1 MLKLHRTKQKC
12 FNIGFCS
19 VIKQQGSLRLLVFEK
34 ISHYYQNRCVFDDF
48 CIEINEPRVLI
59 SGPNGSGKTTL
70 LMLAAGLITPDAGKV
85 SFNQQS
91 VLTTESKKHIGISA
105 SKVALPGFLTVA
117 ELLDFH
123 QRQFN
128 CEPNEHWLTQFGLKQ
143 YWHTKVDNLSLGNY
157 KKLSLLTAVMH
168 QPPLL
173 LLDEPAN
180 GLDDKA
186 RLALN
191 LLLSDYPGQVIIAS
205 HEAIAAEHQ
214 QVRHI
219 QLQRSEPEPA

>member
-1 MLKLHRTKQKC
+1 M
-12 FNIGFCS
+12 
-19 VIKQQGSLRLLVFEK
+19 FEN
-34 ISHYYQNRCVFDDF
+34 ISHYYQNRCVFKDF
-48 CIEINEPRVLI
+48 TLKANEPRVLI

-85 SFNQQS
+85 SFNQEL
-91 VLTTESKKHIGISA
+91 VLTTQSKAQIGISA

-128 CEPNEHWLTQFGLKQ
+128 CESGEHWLTQFDLKQ

-168 QPPLL
+168 QPQLL

-186 RLALN
+186 RLALD
-191 LLLSDYPGQVIIAS
+191 LLIRDYSGQVIIAS

-219 QLQRSEPEPA
+219 QLQRTESEHA

>member
-1 MLKLHRTKQKC
+1 MKLHPPKLKC
-12 FNIGFCS
+12 FNIGLCS
-19 VIKQQGSLRLLVFEK
+19 ETKQQGSLRLLVFEK
-34 ISHYYQNRCVFDDF
+34 VSHYYQNRCVFNDF
-48 CIEINEPRVLI
+48 SLEINEPRVLI

-70 LMLAAGLITPDAGKV
+70 LMLAAGLVTPDAGKV

-91 VLTTESKKHIGISA
+91 VLMTESKTHIGISA

-128 CEPNEHWLTQFGLKQ
+128 CEPSEHWLTEFGLNQ
-143 YWHTKVDNLSLGNY
+143 YWHTKVANLSLGNY

-168 QPPLL
+168 QPALL

-186 RLALN
+186 RLVLN

-205 HEAIAAEHQ
+205 HEAIAVEHQ
-214 QVRHI
+214 QVRQI
-219 QLQRSEPEPA
+219 QLQRSESDLV

>member
-1 MLKLHRTKQKC
+1 
-12 FNIGFCS
+12 
-19 VIKQQGSLRLLVFEK
+19 LLEFEK
-34 ISHYYQNRCVFDDF
+34 VSHFYQNRCVFNDF
-48 CIEINEPRVLI
+48 SLEINEPRVLI

-85 SFNQQS
+85 SFNLEP
-91 VLTTESKKHIGISA
+91 VLTTASKSNIGISA

-123 QRQFN
+123 GRQFN
-128 CEPNEHWLTQFGLKQ
+128 CEPKEHWIEQFALKQ
-143 YWHTKVDNLSLGNY
+143 YWHIKVANLSLGNY
-157 KKLSLLTAVMH
+157 KKLSLLIAVMH
-168 QPPLL
+168 QPKLL
-173 LLDEPAN
+173 LLDEPTN
-180 GLDDKA
+180 GLDENA

-191 LLLSDYPGQVIIAS
+191 LLLSDYPGLVIIAS

-219 QLQRSEPEPA
+219 QLQRSESESL

>member
-1 MLKLHRTKQKC
+1 MEYYC
-12 FNIGFCS
+12 
-19 VIKQQGSLRLLVFEK
+19 VAIKQLGSLRLLVFEN
-34 ISHYYQNRCVFDDF
+34 ISHYYQNRCVFNDF
-48 CIEINEPRVLI
+48 FLEVNEPRVLI

-70 LMLAAGLITPDAGKV
+70 LMLAAGLITPDVGKI
-85 SFNQQS
+85 SFNQES
-91 VLTTESKKHIGISA
+91 VLTTQSKTQIGISA
-105 SKVALPGFLTVA
+105 SQVALPGFLTVA

-123 QRQFN
+123 KRQFK
-128 CEPNEHWLTQFGLKQ
+128 CEPSDYWLTQFELKQ
-143 YWHTKVDNLSLGNY
+143 YWHSKVENLSLGNY

-168 QPPLL
+168 QPQLL

-191 LLLSDYPGQVIIAS
+191 LLISDYPGQVIIAS
-205 HEAIAAEHQ
+205 HEAIAGEHK

-219 QLQRSEPEPA
+219 QLQRSESGPA

>member
-1 MLKLHRTKQKC
+1 M
-12 FNIGFCS
+12 FENIS
-19 VIKQQGSLRLLVFEK
+19 R
-34 ISHYYQNRCVFDDF
+34 YYQNRCVFNDF
-48 CIEINEPRVLI
+48 FLEVNEPRVLI

-85 SFNQQS
+85 SFNQEL
-91 VLTTESKKHIGISA
+91 VLTTQSKAQIGISA

-123 QRQFN
+123 QRQFK
-128 CEPNEHWLTQFGLKQ
+128 CEPSDYWLTQFELKQ
-143 YWHTKVDNLSLGNY
+143 YWHSKVENLSLGNY

-168 QPPLL
+168 QPQLL

-191 LLLSDYPGQVIIAS
+191 LLISDYPGQVIIAS
-205 HEAIAAEHQ
+205 HEAIAGEHK

-219 QLQRSEPEPA
+219 QLQRSESGPA

>member
-1 MLKLHRTKQKC
+1 M
-12 FNIGFCS
+12 
-19 VIKQQGSLRLLVFEK
+19 FEK
-34 ISHYYQNRCVFDDF
+34 ISHYYQNRCVFNDF
-48 CIEINEPRVLI
+48 SLEINEPRVLI

-70 LMLAAGLITPDAGKV
+70 LMLAAGLITPDAGNV
-85 SFNQQS
+85 SFKLQS

-123 QRQFN
+123 EGQFN
-128 CEPNEHWLTQFGLKQ
+128 CEPSEHWLTQFDLKQ
-143 YWHTKVDNLSLGNY
+143 YLHTKVANLSLGNY

-186 RLALN
+186 RSALN

-219 QLQRSEPEPA
+219 QLQRSEPQPA

>member
-1 MLKLHRTKQKC
+1 M
-12 FNIGFCS
+12 
-19 VIKQQGSLRLLVFEK
+19 LVFEK
-34 ISHYYQNRCVFDDF
+34 ISHYYQNRCVFNDF
-48 CIEINEPRVLI
+48 SLEMEEPRVLI

-70 LMLAAGLITPDAGKV
+70 LMLAAGLITPDSGKV
-85 SFNQQS
+85 NFNLEP
-91 VLTTESKKHIGISA
+91 VLATQSKKHIGISA
-105 SKVALPGFLTVA
+105 SKVTLPGFLTVA

-128 CEPNEHWLTQFGLKQ
+128 CMSNEHWLTQFGLKQ

-168 QPPLL
+168 QPELL

-191 LLLSDYPGQVIIAS
+191 ILLSDYPGQVIIAS

-219 QLQRSEPEPA
+219 QLQRSEPEIQ

>member
-1 MLKLHRTKQKC
+1 M
-12 FNIGFCS
+12 
-19 VIKQQGSLRLLVFEK
+19 FEK
-34 ISHYYQNRCVFDDF
+34 ISHYYQNRCVFNDF
-48 CIEINEPRVLI
+48 SLEINEPRVLI

-70 LMLAAGLITPDAGKV
+70 LMLAAGLIKPDAGKV

-91 VLTTESKKHIGISA
+91 VLMTASKQYIGISA

-128 CEPNEHWLTQFGLKQ
+128 CEPDEHWLTQFGLKQ
-143 YWHTKVDNLSLGNY
+143 YWHTKVDNLSLGNH

-191 LLLSDYPGQVIIAS
+191 LLLRDYPGQVMIAS
-205 HEAIAAEHQ
+205 HEGVAEKHQ